1 MNPLQNVA
9 IAGRERVGSLASVN
23 PHYFVLSG
31 LPLVSF
37 SSLIMSELSWEKE
50 ERKTRKKPCW
60 KPTTTTKHFHKS
72 WSGVGWV
79 INIWANMKNS
89 EDSEGD
95 GGKQVREGREG

>member
-9 IAGRERVGSLASVN
+9 IAGREHVGSLVSVN

-50 ERKTRKKPCW
+50 EKKQEKNPA
-60 KPTTTTKHFHKS
+60 
-72 WSGVGWV
+72 GNQQQQQ
-79 INIWANMKNS
+79 NISTNHGQ
-89 EDSEGD
+89 ELD
-95 GGKQVREGREG
+95 GSSIFGQT